1 MELIFFFVLFFLAM
15 GWFLVCI
22 TRGHKIR
29 MKLIQFTYD
38 KEGRS
43 YPEWWDYVGKKQK
56 WFEQQL
62 SYGKMIWELFL
73 LQRPQKFIKGEFA
86 EKFLERMEYY

>member
-1 MELIFFFVLFFLAM
+1 MELIYFFVLYFPAM
-15 GWFLVCI
+15 GWLWICMG
-22 TRGHKIR
+22 RAHKIQ

-43 YPEWWDYVGKKQK
+43 YPEWWNYTQTKRK

-62 SYGKMIWELFL
+62 SHGKMIWEFFL

-86 EKFLERMEYY
+86 EKFLDRMDYY